1 MIGLMHLKSG
11 TNMGKYCSKYGI
23 RCRGTVKEIEA
34 FESEI
39 ENTLE
44 NAEKA
49 STELVNDYMLP
60 FEVVDELVRNTVKKH
75 VNVVA
80 YIQTDA
86 VDDHEEEEF

>member
-11 TNMGKYCSKYGI
+11 TDMGKYCSKYGI
-23 RCRGTVKEIEA
+23 RYKGTVKEIEA
-34 FESEI
+34 FEAEI
-39 ENTLE
+39 ESALE
-44 NAEKA
+44 NAEKT

-75 VNVVA
+75 MNVVA

-86 VDDHEEEEF
+86 VDGHDNEEF